1 MSNQPKDRLRQL
13 VKKLTRSELN
23 LEQYSVFTVSTYR
36 GKSRRVVRLERLPSG
51 EIVKREMEIGKTVDE
66 VEVGILNIN
75 HFKVF
80 LALVELWD
88 KAGRPVHDPVHFTT
102 LKLMRRLGMRD
113 SGYEYR
119 LIRRWLWNLRE
130 VPIHFINSFYVSAL
144 DSYRELKNI
153 TILSYLHVY
162 ERKYSDKQGDKKL
175 RGYGEFQFDRHLL
188 ESLLNNYV
196 HPLSL
201 DVILSFK
208 KHRELAILLY
218 TYLDRMLAFKDRYE
232 ITLEKLFEHLDLTQ
246 QYVRYPSDRKAVVQP
261 VLRELEGKPLST
273 GILAYC
279 RIRKTKSDQDYKLIA
294 VKKSYPSLPG
304 QRNQDLKGLPTAPSG
319 ERIEAQESEL
329 FKRLLEEGLTESQ
342 ARELLRQGEQV
353 IRLQLEALPF
363 RLKRYEGKKPAPNKA
378 AILYQAIKENW
389 SLPREYWEA
398 KEREEREKRAKHYV
412 LWQCKGEDCP
422 CATTIVKRP
431 KEKGLPERC
440 PKCGSP
446 VEVLNEDYKVYNNA

>member
-1 MSNQPKDRLRQL
+1 MSNKKEELQLPKE
-13 VKKLTRSELN
+13 LTRSELN
-23 LEQYSVFTVSTYR
+23 LEQFSVFTVSTYR
-36 GKSRRVVRLERLPSG
+36 GKSRRVVRRERLPSG
-51 EIVKREMEIGKTVDE
+51 EVIQREMEIGKTVDG
-66 VEVGILNIN
+66 VEVGVLNTN

-88 KAGRPVHDPVHFTT
+88 KAGRPLHDPVRFTT
-102 LKLMRRLGMRD
+102 LRLMRRLKMKD

-130 VPIHFINSFYVSAL
+130 VPIHFINSFYVPAL
-144 DSYRELKNI
+144 DSYRELKNM

-162 ERKYSDKQGDKKL
+162 ERKYMDKQGGKRL

-218 TYLDRMLAFKDRYE
+218 TYLDRCLAFKERYE

-246 QYVRYPSDRKAVVQP
+246 KYVRYPSDRKAVIQP

-273 GILAYC
+273 GVLAYC
-279 RIRKTKSDQDYKLIA
+279 RIRKTKNEEDYKLIA
-294 VKKSYPSLPG
+294 TKRPYPKLPSKQEPLALPLEDESLKTE
-304 QRNQDLKGLPTAPSG
+304 QNESSGL
-319 ERIEAQESEL
+319 L
-329 FKRLLEEGLTESQ
+329 DKLLEHGLTESQ
-342 ARELLRQGEQV
+342 AQELLRQGEKV
-353 IRLQLEALPF
+353 VRLQLEALPY
-363 RLKRYEGKKPAPNKA
+363 RLKRYKGQRKVANEP

-398 KEREEREKRAKHYV
+398 KEREEREKRAKHYII
-412 LWQCKGEDCP
+412 WQCTQEGCP
-422 CATTIVKRP
+422 CAARAILRP
-431 KEKGLPERC
+431 KEKGKPDKC

-446 VEVLNEDYKVYNNA
+446 VEILREDYKRYDDD